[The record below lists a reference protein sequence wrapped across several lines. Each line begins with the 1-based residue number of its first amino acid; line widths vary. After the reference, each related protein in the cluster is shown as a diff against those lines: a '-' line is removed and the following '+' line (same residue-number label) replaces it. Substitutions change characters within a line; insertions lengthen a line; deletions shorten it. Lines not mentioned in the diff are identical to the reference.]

1 MILWILLVKWK
12 NKVEVDNLK
21 KENYKMKK
29 VLKILGRIKEFIE
42 KVCSFIKGCL
52 DLKNFFGNAETT

>member
-1 MILWILLVKWK
+1 
-12 NKVEVDNLK
+12 
-21 KENYKMKK
+21 MKK